1 MNICFLLD
9 GKVVTSP
16 LRGTILDGVTRRS
29 ILALVKDLGVP
40 VEERALSVDEIFS
53 GIDSGRLTEA
63 FGTGTAAVVSPVGQF
78 TYQDRTVTLGD
89 GKSIGALTMKLY
101 QTLTGIQNGRVAD
114 QHGWNEIF

>member
-40 VEERALSVDEIFS
+40 VEERALSIDEIFA

-78 TYQDRTVTLGD
+78 TYRERTATLGNGQVGD
-89 GKSIGALTMKLY
+89 FTMKLY
-101 QTLTGIQNGRVAD
+101 ETLTGIQYGRLPD
-114 QHGWNEIF
+114 PHGWVELL